1 MRGEKHPPVAEL
13 ERPFQNAFPFAATS
27 ALIDM
32 LYSLFQI
39 AAGLVL
45 LYGGAEGLVR
55 GSAALALR
63 AGLTPLVV
71 GLTVVAFGT
80 SSPELV
86 VSVQAALAGRG
97 DLAVGNVVGSNIGN
111 VALILGLSVLIR
123 SMAVKAQLLRLDVPV
138 MVVVSVLLWGLLSDG
153 RLGRPEGLVLV
164 VGVVAYT
171 LFNLWQAR
179 RETAAAQRAGEAGLP
194 PPQGPLWRDALFIAG
209 GLALLVLGANLLVD
223 GSVDVARRFGLS
235 EAVIGLTIV
244 AIGTSMPELATSV
257 VAAFRGEGDI
267 AIGNVVGSNIFNVLG
282 ILGAAAL
289 VQPLEIEGIS
299 PVDLAAMTLVAAL
312 LLPLMRTGFRL
323 VRWEG
328 GLLLALY
335 AAYVHYVLS

>member
-1 MRGEKHPPVAEL
+1 M
-13 ERPFQNAFPFAATS
+13 
-27 ALIDM
+27 
-32 LYSLFQI
+32 YSFLQI

-45 LYGGAEGLVR
+45 LFGGAEGLVR

-80 SSPELV
+80 SSPEMV

-123 SMAVKAQLLRLDVPV
+123 TMGVRAQLLRLDVPV
-138 MVVVSVLLWGLLSDG
+138 MVAVSVLLWWLLGDG
-153 RLGRPEGLVLV
+153 ALGRPEGLVLAG
-164 VGVVAYT
+164 GVVAYT

-179 RETAAAQRAGEAGLP
+179 RETSAAQSVGEAVLP
-194 PPQGPLWRDALFIAG
+194 DPRRPLWRDVVFIVG
-209 GLALLVLGANLLVD
+209 GLALLVVGADLLVE
-223 GSVDVARRFGLS
+223 GAVAVARRLGLS

-244 AIGTSMPELATSV
+244 AVGTSMPELATSV

-282 ILGAAAL
+282 ILGTAAL
-289 VQPLEIEGIS
+289 VRPLRIEGIS
-299 PVDLAAMTLVAAL
+299 PVDLAAMTLVAIL

-328 GLLLALY
+328 GLLLAFY
-335 AAYVHYVLS
+335 AAYVYYLLP